1 MLDALWSAASGMLA
15 QQTALDVIAN
25 NLANVNTVG
34 FKEGRTAFEDLLYN
48 DLRPKDGSAQG
59 NQMGL
64 GTAISAVQIQYGA
77 GQAMTTGQVTDLR
90 IDGAGFFRVRKADGS
105 TAYTR
110 AGNLQIDAAGQL
122 TTADGDL
129 VLDQAGNTIV
139 FPKGYTPNSI
149 SFEPS
154 GTIRV
159 DTPAG
164 TAQLVATLGIATFT
178 NPAGL
183 SAIGQNQFVETANSG
198 AATIV
203 RPGSPGAGSIVG
215 GQLEMSN
222 VSAVDEMVN
231 MITTQRAY
239 EAVAKVVQASD
250 EMLNTANGL
259 RR

>member
-1 MLDALWSAASGMLA
+1 MLDALYTAASGMLA
-15 QQTALDVIAN
+15 QQVALDVIAN

-34 FKEGRTAFEDLLYN
+34 FKAGRTSFEDLLYN

-64 GTAISAVQIQYGA
+64 GTAISAVQIQYGE
-77 GQAMTTGQVTDLR
+77 GQAQTTGEVTDLR
-90 IDGAGFFRVRKADGS
+90 ISGDGFFRVRKPDGS

-110 AGNLQIDAAGQL
+110 AGNLAIDAAGQL
-122 TTADGDL
+122 VTPGGDL
-129 VLDQAGNTIV
+129 VLDQAGNTIK
-139 FPKGYTPNSI
+139 FPAGYTRTSI
-149 SFEPS
+149 SFEPA
-154 GTIRV
+154 GDIRV
-159 DTPAG
+159 DTPTG
-164 TAQLVATLGIATFT
+164 SAQFVATLGLATFT

-183 SAIGQNQFVETANSG
+183 SAIGENQYVETANSG

-203 RPGSPGAGSIVG
+203 RPTSPGAGSIVG

-222 VSAVDEMVN
+222 VSAVNEMVN

-239 EAVAKVVQASD
+239 ESVAKVVQASD